1 MLDCVQSDLL
11 IMNERQR
18 TVSKTHNHSGA
29 LTPENPRYRKAIQAY
44 LLAPLLADL
53 EGGGDITSNVL
64 LSSENIK
71 GVIISKEEGI
81 LAGMQELSFFL
92 DSFPK
97 VRIANRLD
105 DGADLRKG
113 SIVAVLEGEAR
124 EMLRL
129 ERTILN
135 FLQHMCGV
143 ATAANSY
150 VRKLGRFPVLVCPT
164 RKTPWGL
171 LDKRACV
178 VGGAGTHRLNLS
190 DAVLVKD
197 THLDL
202 LGHDYQMLA
211 NKLAAAENLGRFVE
225 IEVESIEE
233 GRKAAAI
240 LNGLQKHR
248 SIPCFIMLDNM
259 KPSDIRKFVKELR
272 SSQDWRNILVEAS
285 GGINLKNISE
295 YAPTGVDVLSVGA
308 MTHSAKALDISLKIA
323 L

>member
-1 MLDCVQSDLL
+1 
-11 IMNERQR
+11 MNERER
-18 TVSKTHNHSGA
+18 TVVGIYRHSGP
-29 LTPENPRYRKAIQAY
+29 LTPENPGYRKAIQAH

-53 EGGGDITSNVL
+53 DGGGDLTSNIL
-64 LSSENIK
+64 LPAMDVNA
-71 GVIISKEEGI
+71 VIVSKQRGI

-97 VRIANRLD
+97 VRVTNRLD
-105 DGADLRKG
+105 DGADIRKG
-113 SIVAVLEGEAR
+113 SIIAVIEGDAKEI
-124 EMLRL
+124 LRL

-143 ATAANSY
+143 ATAANAFVS
-150 VRKLGRFPVLVCPT
+150 KCGRFPALVCPT

-202 LGHDYQMLA
+202 LGHDYQILA
-211 NKLAAAENLGRFVE
+211 DKLAASRNLGRFVE
-225 IEVESIEE
+225 IEVESIAE
-233 GRKAAAI
+233 GRKAAKI
-240 LNGLQKHR
+240 LSGLQKDR
-248 SIPCFIMLDNM
+248 SIPCLIMLDNM
-259 KPSDIRKFVKELR
+259 NPHDIRKCVKELR
-272 SSQDWRNILVEAS
+272 SSKSWRNILIEAS
-285 GGINLKNISE
+285 GGISLKNIKE
-295 YAPTGVDVLSVGA
+295 YARTGVDVVSVGA
-308 MTHSAKALDISLKIA
+308 MTHSAPALDISLKIV

>member
-1 MLDCVQSDLL
+1 
-11 IMNERQR
+11 MNVRQR
-18 TVSKTHNHSGA
+18 TVFRTHNHSGA

-64 LSSENIK
+64 LSSENIT
-71 GVIISKEEGI
+71 GVIISKEKGI
-81 LAGMQELSFFL
+81 LAGMKELSFFL

-97 VRIANRLD
+97 VRVANRLD

-113 SIVAVLEGEAR
+113 SIVAVLEGDAR

-150 VRKLGRFPVLVCPT
+150 VRMLGRFPVLVCPT

-202 LGHDYQMLA
+202 LGHDYQILA
-211 NKLAAAENLGRFVE
+211 DKLAAAQNLGRFVE
-225 IEVESIEE
+225 IEVESIAE
-233 GRKAAAI
+233 GRKAAKI
-240 LNGLQKHR
+240 LAGLQKDV
-248 SIPCFIMLDNM
+248 SIPCLIMLDNM

-295 YAPTGVDVLSVGA
+295 YARTGVDVLSVGA
-308 MTHSAKALDISLKIA
+308 MTHSAKALDISLKIV